1 MDYRNRI
8 IELRK
13 ENGLSQLQLAK
24 KLNISQSAVA
34 KWESKRTEPTATAI
48 IALSKIFNKSTDYI
62 LGLEDEWGN
71 KLNNTKIEET

>member
-13 ENGLSQLQLAK
+13 ENGLSQSQLAK
-24 KLNISQSAVA
+24 KLNVSQSAVA
-34 KWESKRTEPTATAI
+34 KWETMRTEPTASAI
-48 IALSKIFNKSTDYI
+48 IALSKIFNKSADYI

-71 KLNNTKIEET
+71 KSNSTN